1 MNDNKDIVLTTIN
14 DTKEEIKSFKRKL
27 TDKGKQLPDVKSIAN
42 SLKDID
48 KVVNSIKKLCT
59 DETKV
64 LESLIE
70 NLSYAQIKELLNKT
84 DIMFDVI
91 NDNLPNGME
100 LRTVE
105 KYDNDE
111 FEKTKEIWFDGN
123 IVGRVQ
129 ILDETK
135 ETLYIKVTINDC
147 IDTFEVVMPN
157 RMYHI
162 ISFIN
167 TKFNYE

>member
-1 MNDNKDIVLTTIN
+1 LNDNKDIVLTTIN

-100 LRTVE
+100 LRTIQNLTTN
-105 KYDNDE
+105 KR
-111 FEKTKEIWFDGN
+111 THFDM
-123 IVGRVQ
+123 
-129 ILDETK
+129 ILPSK
-135 ETLYIKVTINDC
+135 
-147 IDTFEVVMPN
+147 
-157 RMYHI
+157 
-162 ISFIN
+162 
-167 TKFNYE
+167 